1 VADGFDGVENG
12 EAAAAEHFE
21 VNTETFIDHF
31 CERQSPVKQ
40 RARAGDKILHQTDIA
55 LVKAALHDVA
65 LGETVVS
72 SNVKRNV
79 DAALFKVARDVL
91 PEVGKLQG
99 GAGRVGKA
107 LALLVTI
114 AAEIKDQ
121 LPHRV
126 GGINAVAKN
135 GVPTA
140 TLIGTPFLATAFI
153 PPTLWGSWSFISAA
167 IVTSS
172 ANAFPT
178 RPAPPCSLPTSGKT
192 CRATL
197 KRAASTFRLTLL
209 ETTVSP
215 SATSWSAAL

>member
-1 VADGFDGVENG
+1 MLEQRATKKPSLLELADSGAFMERVVADGFDGVENG

-135 GVPTA
+135 GVPISVA
-140 TLIGTPFLATAFI
+140 VGRLILSKC
-153 PPTLWGSWSFISAA
+153 L
-167 IVTSS
+167 
-172 ANAFPT
+172 
-178 RPAPPCSLPTSGKT
+178 
-192 CRATL
+192 
-197 KRAASTFRLTLL
+197 
-209 ETTVSP
+209 
-215 SATSWSAAL
+215 

>member
-1 VADGFDGVENG
+1 MAVLVGVGNRPSGLRFSKLLFRAGDQPFGCLIRCRGARFDQMVEQRSTKKPSLLELADSGAFMERVVADGFDGVENG

-114 AAEIKDQ
+114 AAEIRSEE
-121 LPHRV
+121 H
-126 GGINAVAKN
+126 
-135 GVPTA
+135 
-140 TLIGTPFLATAFI
+140 
-153 PPTLWGSWSFISAA
+153 
-167 IVTSS
+167 TSELQS
-172 ANAFPT
+172 
-178 RPAPPCSLPTSGKT
+178 RLHLV
-192 CRATL
+192 CRL
-197 KRAASTFRLTLL
+197 LL
-209 ETTVSP
+209 EKKKEKKETHHE
-215 SATSWSAAL
+215 A